1 MEIGPGHLDNWGSPL
16 RSFSRMPR
24 RTLPTAV
31 LFLVCGSACS
41 KPDAADETSADAS
54 SSSTSEATS
63 SETGCIGAEDCAC
76 TPGGGCD
83 PGLACE
89 QDVCVPACQVGD
101 LGCACSEGGACL
113 GDWVCMDG
121 LCVEGVSA
129 TCGDGVVDKFEACD
143 DGEDNADAGLATCT
157 ASCKTPTCGD
167 GLVHAGEAC
176 DGGEGCAADCT
187 LSTCGNGQLD
197 PGEEC
202 EPAGEEDPECLA
214 TCLDGRKLIFV
225 TSQHYKGGEI
235 GGVAGADEKC
245 QALAKA
251 AGRPGIFRA
260 WLASSPE
267 DAPAVRFTWADVPY
281 VDAAG
286 VVLAEGWE
294 EIGAAP
300 VLDERG
306 EMVTESE
313 IDCAGTNYVAWSS
326 DRNRPTSVNGMEFD
340 CDDWRSTAA
349 IGAAARIIAD
359 QDIGINGWCGNA
371 DCSMTAPLF
380 CVEQ

>member
-1 MEIGPGHLDNWGSPL
+1 M
-16 RSFSRMPR
+16 
-24 RTLPTAV
+24 
-31 LFLVCGSACS
+31 
-41 KPDAADETSADAS
+41 
-54 SSSTSEATS
+54 
-63 SETGCIGAEDCAC
+63 
-76 TPGGGCD
+76 
-83 PGLACE
+83 
-89 QDVCVPACQVGD
+89 PACQVGD

-113 GDWVCMDG
+113 GEWVCTDG

-129 TCGDGVVDKFEACD
+129 SCGDGIVDEFEECD

-157 ASCKTPTCGD
+157 TSCSIPTCGD

-245 QALAKA
+245 QALAEA
-251 AGRPGIFRA
+251 AGRSGIFRA

-313 IDCAGTNYVAWSS
+313 AACGGTSFLAWSARGTGPEIS
-326 DRNRPTSVNGMEFD
+326 DAVEYD
-340 CDDWRSTAA
+340 CGDWTELSAEGAFARLSAPPNSGSTG
-349 IGAAARIIAD
+349 ISSSCWKQSCD
-359 QDIGINGWCGNA
+359 QL
-371 DCSMTAPLF
+371 APIS